1 MGIFSQDTE
10 LIHLMNKRDNMLDE
24 CVSSSVN
31 GDFPKLR
38 NQLDRSKDIRKRF
51 RETSH
56 SCPDSDKLIIL
67 ASQFIETCDIFE
79 RLLHE
84 ELVRKE
90 MGIDVQKNKRITTRS

>member
-10 LIHLMNKRDNMLDE
+10 LIHLMNKRDAMLNE
-24 CVSSSVN
+24 CVSSYVN
-31 GDFPKLR
+31 GDFPKMR
-38 NQLDRSKDIRKRF
+38 NQLDGSKNIRKRF
-51 RETSH
+51 R
-56 SCPDSDKLIIL
+56 
-67 ASQFIETCDIFE
+67 ETCDIFE

>member
-10 LIHLMNKRDNMLDE
+10 LIHLMNKRDAMLNE
-24 CVSSSVN
+24 CVSSYVN

-38 NQLDRSKDIRKRF
+38 NQLDESKDIRKEF

-90 MGIDVQKNKRITTRS
+90 MGIDVQKNKRITTKS

>member
-24 CVSSSVN
+24 CVSSYVN

-51 RETSH
+51 R
-56 SCPDSDKLIIL
+56 
-67 ASQFIETCDIFE
+67 ETCDIFE

>member
-24 CVSSSVN
+24 CVSSYVN

-56 SCPDSDKLIIL
+56 SCPG
-67 ASQFIETCDIFE
+67 A
-79 RLLHE
+79 
-84 ELVRKE
+84 
-90 MGIDVQKNKRITTRS
+90 RI